1 MNYILGT
8 LAVVVV
14 ILFLYAKSLY
24 NDNKQLEENNKLIIT
39 AYESSI
45 ETLENKA
52 KFEKEILIKKEPVI
66 KASEK
71 VKSKIKKGE
80 LLKTILVMILLSLL
94 FSGCSQKVVIQKE
107 LICYE
112 LQDVI
117 ISDDVQIRVY
127 KDDLSLFE
135 ARNEELKSVIEF
147 YKNQNRL
154 YKLECEKWQE
164 DSLECFYILCQIK

>member
-39 AYESSI
+39 AYESSL

-52 KFEKEILIKKEPVI
+52 KFEKEILTKKEPVI

-71 VKSKIKKGE
+71 VKIENKKRGE
-80 LLKTILVMILLSLL
+80 IE
-94 FSGCSQKVVIQKE
+94 KVINTNNS
-107 LICYE
+107 
-112 LQDVI
+112 DFI
-117 ISDDVQIRVY
+117 ITS
-127 KDDLSLFE
+127 F
-135 ARNEELKSVIEF
+135 
-147 YKNQNRL
+147 
-154 YKLECEKWQE
+154 
-164 DSLECFYILCQIK
+164 